1 MKKWFAIGILC
12 FANYMLTAQ
21 NIPIQLIDS
30 ISFQKSRYTHLV
42 AVDQLENLYFTTH
55 EAITKR
61 NNNEE
66 WNYANYELG
75 VPTYIS
81 TINPLQIMVFYKENN
96 TVVFLDRFLNE
107 TQRVD
112 LNTTNPPITAW
123 WVSNTKNKEIW
134 IFDGAKNN
142 LNYFS
147 YLQNVSFAETIPF
160 LNEPK
165 DYTAN
170 FNNAYVLTKE
180 KLRQYNIQGSLVKEI
195 NNTKSDSIQSNASY
209 VICKTDKALQIYD
222 TNLNPIGHIVTPEN
236 ITSGFSL
243 TNEKLY
249 IYKENTLYKYKVA
262 FPSKK

>member
-21 NIPIQLIDS
+21 IIPSQLIDS
-30 ISFQKSRYTHLV
+30 ISFQKSHTHFV
-42 AVDQLENLYFTTH
+42 GVDQLENLYFTNY
-55 EAITKR
+55 EVITKI
-61 NNNEE
+61 NNNKE
-66 WNYANYELG
+66 WVYTNYELG
-75 VPTYIS
+75 IPTYIS

-107 TQRVD
+107 TQRID
-112 LNTTNPPITAW
+112 LNTINPTLTAW
-123 WVSNTKNKEIW
+123 WVGNTKNKEIW

-147 YLQNVSFAETIPF
+147 YLQNVSFAETIPL

-170 FNNAYVLTKE
+170 LNNAYVLTKE
-180 KLRQYNIQGSLVKEI
+180 KLRQYNIQGSLVNEI
-195 NNTKSDSIQSNASY
+195 NIPNSDAIQSNISH
-209 VICKTDKALQIYD
+209 VICKTDEALQIYD
-222 TNLNPIGHIVTPEN
+222 INLTLIGYIVIPKN
-236 ITSGFSL
+236 NTSGFSL